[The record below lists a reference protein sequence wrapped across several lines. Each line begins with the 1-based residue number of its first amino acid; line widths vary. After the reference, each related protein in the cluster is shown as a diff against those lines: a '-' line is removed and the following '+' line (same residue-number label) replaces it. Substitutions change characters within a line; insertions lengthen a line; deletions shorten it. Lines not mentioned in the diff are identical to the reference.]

1 MQSNFDQALALVLK
15 SEGGYVNHPSD
26 PGGETNLGV
35 TKRVWE
41 QYIGRAC
48 KPGEMHTLTPEQVGP
63 LYRKNYW
70 DLMFCDELPSG
81 VDYAVFDFAVNAG
94 PQQAKK
100 TLQRAL
106 GVTPDGAIGPLTIA
120 AIKAADGPKLLR
132 AFSAEKEKFY
142 RGLTTFATFGK
153 GWMNRIAHV
162 EDAAKTMV
170 A

>member
-1 MQSNFDQALALVLK
+1 MQDNFDKALALVLK

-26 PGGETNLGV
+26 PGGETMLGV

-48 KPGEMHTLTPEQVGP
+48 KPGEMRTLTPAMVGP
-63 LYRKNYW
+63 LYKKNYW
-70 DLMFCDELPSG
+70 DAVAADELPAG
-81 VDYAVFDFAVNAG
+81 TDYAVFDFAVNAG

-106 GVTPDGAIGPLTIA
+106 GVAADGAIGPATMA
-120 AIKAADGPKLLR
+120 AIKAADAPTLLR

-142 RGLTTFATFGK
+142 RGLSTFGTFGK

-162 EDAAKTMV
+162 ESDAKTMIG
-170 A
+170 

>member
-1 MQSNFDQALALVLK
+1 MESNFDQALKLVLK
-15 SEGGYVNHPSD
+15 SEGGYVFLASD
-26 PGGETNLGV
+26 PGGETNKGV

-41 QYIGRAC
+41 AWIGRPC
-48 KPGEMHTLTPEQVGP
+48 KPGEMKTLTDEQVGP

-106 GVTPDGAIGPLTIA
+106 GVTPDGAIGPLTLA

-132 AFSAEKEKFY
+132 SFSAEKEKFY

-162 EDAAKTMV
+162 EDAAKSMV

>member
-1 MQSNFDQALALVLK
+1 MQDNFDKALALVLK

-26 PGGETNLGV
+26 PGGETMLGV

-48 KPGEMHTLTPEQVGP
+48 KPGEMRTLTPEMVGP

-70 DLMFCDELPSG
+70 DAVAADGLPSG
-81 VDYAVFDFAVNAG
+81 VDYAAFDFAVNAG

-106 GVTPDGAIGPLTIA
+106 GVNPDGAIGPMTLA
-120 AIKAADGPKLLR
+120 AIKEADGPTLLR

-142 RGLTTFATFGK
+142 RGLSTFGTFGK

-162 EDAAKTMV
+162 ESDAKTMIG
-170 A
+170 

>member
-1 MQSNFDQALALVLK
+1 MKKNFDQALALVLK

-26 PGGETNLGV
+26 PGGETMLGV

-41 QYIGRAC
+41 GWVGRPC
-48 KPGEMHTLTPEQVGP
+48 KAGEMKTLTPALVGP
-63 LYRKNYW
+63 LYKKNYW
-70 DLMFCDELPSG
+70 DVMFCDDLPAG
-81 VDYAVFDFAVNAG
+81 VDYAAFDFAVNAG
-94 PQQAKK
+94 PGQAKK

-120 AIKAADGPKLLR
+120 AIKEADGPTLLR

-142 RGLTTFATFGK
+142 RGLNTFDTFGK

-162 EDAAKTMV
+162 ESDAKTMIG
-170 A
+170 

>member
-1 MQSNFDQALALVLK
+1 MKKNFDQALALVLK
-15 SEGGYVNHPSD
+15 SEGGWVHHASD
-26 PGGETNLGV
+26 PGGETNKGV

-41 QYIGRAC
+41 AWIGRPC
-48 KPGEMHTLTPEQVGP
+48 KPGEMKTLTNEQVAP

-70 DLMFCDELPSG
+70 DAIFGDDLPAG

-100 TLQRAL
+100 TIQRAL
-106 GVTPDGAIGPLTIA
+106 GVNADGSIGPITLA
-120 AIKAADGPKLLR
+120 AIKDADGSKLLR

-142 RGLTTFATFGK
+142 RGLPTFGTFGK

-162 EDAAKTMV
+162 EADAKTLT

>member
-1 MQSNFDQALALVLK
+1 MNSNFDQALALVLK

-41 QYIGRAC
+41 GYVGRAC
-48 KPGEMHTLTPEQVGP
+48 TPGEMKTLTPAMVAP

-70 DLMFCDELPSG
+70 DVMACDQLPGG
-81 VDYAVFDFAVNAG
+81 VDYAAFDFAVNAG
-94 PQQAKK
+94 PGQAKK

-106 GVTPDGAIGPLTIA
+106 GVNPDGAIGPKTIE
-120 AIKAADGPKLLR
+120 AIKAANGAHLLR
-132 AFSAEKEKFY
+132 EFSAEKEKFY
-142 RGLTTFATFGK
+142 RGLSTFATFGK

-162 EDAAKTMV
+162 EDSAKSMV

>member
-1 MQSNFDQALALVLK
+1 MHRNFDQALALVLK
-15 SEGGYVNHPSD
+15 SEGGWVHHVSD
-26 PGGETNLGV
+26 PGGETNKGV

-41 QYIGRAC
+41 AWIGRPC
-48 KPGEMHTLTPEQVGP
+48 MPGEMKALTDEQVAP

-70 DLMFCDELPSG
+70 DVMSCDELPSG
-81 VDYAVFDFAVNAG
+81 VDYAAFDFAVNAG
-94 PQQAKK
+94 PGQAKK

-106 GVTPDGAIGPLTIA
+106 GVAPDGAIGPMTLA
-120 AIKAADGPKLLR
+120 AIRDADGPTLLR

-142 RGLTTFATFGK
+142 RGLSTFATFGK

-162 EDAAKTMV
+162 EDNAKGM

>member
-1 MQSNFDQALALVLK
+1 MNKNFDQALALVLK
-15 SEGGYVNHPSD
+15 SEGGYVNHPAD
-26 PGGETNLGV
+26 PGGETMLGV

-41 QYIGRAC
+41 SYIGRAC
-48 KPGEMHTLTPEQVGP
+48 KPGEMRTLTPAQVGP
-63 LYRKNYW
+63 LYKRNYW
-70 DLMFCDELPSG
+70 DVMSCDELPSG

-94 PQQAKK
+94 PGQAKK

-106 GVTPDGAIGPLTIA
+106 GVNPDGAIGPMTLA
-120 AIKAADGPKLLR
+120 AIKNADGPTLLR

-142 RGLTTFATFGK
+142 RGLATFATFGK

-162 EDAAKTMV
+162 EDSAKTLV

>member
-1 MQSNFDQALALVLK
+1 MKENFDQALALVLK
-15 SEGGYVNHPSD
+15 SEGGYVNHPAD

-35 TKRVWE
+35 TRRVWE
-41 QYIGRAC
+41 SYVGRAC
-48 KPGEMHTLTPEQVGP
+48 TPGEMKTLTPAMVAP
-63 LYRKNYW
+63 LYKQNYW
-70 DLMFCDELPSG
+70 NVMACDSLPAG
-81 VDYAVFDFAVNAG
+81 VDYAAFDFAVNTG

-106 GVTPDGAIGPLTIA
+106 GVNPDGAIGPKTLEAINA
-120 AIKAADGPKLLR
+120 ANGAVLLK

-142 RGLTTFATFGK
+142 RGLSTFGTFGK

-162 EDAAKTMV
+162 EQDAKTMV